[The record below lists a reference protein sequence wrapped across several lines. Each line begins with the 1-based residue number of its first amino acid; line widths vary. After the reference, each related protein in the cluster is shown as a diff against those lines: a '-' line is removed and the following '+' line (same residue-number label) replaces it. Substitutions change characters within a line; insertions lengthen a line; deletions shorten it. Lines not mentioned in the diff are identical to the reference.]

1 MADKTRIPVN
11 GVGGRSR
18 PAPGPA
24 AEAGRATRAG
34 QSPSTKK
41 EGVSTKPPADSTRK
55 TEGGASNRSAAHADA
70 TSAQSQVPPAE
81 SRSSEATAARIEE
94 LEKAVAEASRARDEY
109 LDGLQRLQA
118 EFDNYRRRVRREM
131 NEASDTAR
139 VALLADF
146 LPVLDNL
153 ERALSAAEHHE
164 EGKVL
169 EGVRLTRSQFVEL
182 LRREGVEE
190 VDPLG
195 GTFDPTV
202 HEAMLARPADEPEGT
217 VIDVFE
223 KGYTV
228 GGTRVLRPARV
239 VVSSGTSS
247 TAD

>member
-1 MADKTRIPVN
+1 M
-11 GVGGRSR
+11 
-18 PAPGPA
+18 
-24 AEAGRATRAG
+24 
-34 QSPSTKK
+34 
-41 EGVSTKPPADSTRK
+41 
-55 TEGGASNRSAAHADA
+55 
-70 TSAQSQVPPAE
+70 
-81 SRSSEATAARIEE
+81 
-94 LEKAVAEASRARDEY
+94 EKAVAEASRARDEY

-217 VIDVFE
+217 VVDVFE

>member
-1 MADKTRIPVN
+1 
-11 GVGGRSR
+11 
-18 PAPGPA
+18 
-24 AEAGRATRAG
+24 
-34 QSPSTKK
+34 
-41 EGVSTKPPADSTRK
+41 
-55 TEGGASNRSAAHADA
+55 
-70 TSAQSQVPPAE
+70 
-81 SRSSEATAARIEE
+81 
-94 LEKAVAEASRARDEY
+94 
-109 LDGLQRLQA
+109 
-118 EFDNYRRRVRREM
+118 M